1 MRATSSSIIKDIEN
15 TCDTGLASVVFH
27 YFDFKDAGKQDRRG
41 FLSSLLT
48 QLCARSH
55 HAYDILSELYETHGN
70 GLQQPSEV
78 DLIKCLKNVLALP
91 GQGTVYI
98 VVDAL
103 DESPNM
109 PGIPSPR
116 EKVLQV
122 IEDLLHLRHANAEIR
137 IFITSRTEVD
147 IRTVLEPLASHSV
160 SLHDQEGQR
169 SDIISYIKSVVESD
183 TNMQKW
189 REEERQLVIESLSQK
204 ADGM

>member
-1 MRATSSSIIKDIEN
+1 MWATSSSIIKDIES
-15 TCDTGLASVVFH
+15 TCTTGLASIVFH

-55 HAYDILSELYETHGN
+55 HAYDILSGLYETHGN
-70 GLQQPSEV
+70 GLRQPSEV

-98 VVDAL
+98 MVDAL

-122 IEDLLHLRHANAEIR
+122 MEDLLHLRHANAEIR

-169 SDIISYIKSVVESD
+169 NDIVSYITSVVESD

-189 REEERQLVIESLSQK
+189 RKEERQLVIESLSQK